1 MSAINRLRVIT
12 EANMLS
18 RKIWKNLPHTVD
30 NIEIKRQ
37 FSGLLSA
44 HIDTYEIDKNKAE
57 DDQISRYWAFIVR
70 AGNEFSVSSEDIR
83 KIRAYVNYEID
94 EIDAILPNN
103 SADKVYILY
112 GLINIVMINGLPP
125 QKDLD
130 IPEIEIKICN
140 HFAKILGL
148 SADAV
153 MEMIKGRIR
162 MENELAI

>member
-1 MSAINRLRVIT
+1 MSAINRLPIIA

-18 RKIWKNLPHTVD
+18 RKIWKNLPHSVD

-44 HIDTYEIDKNKAE
+44 HIDTYEIDENKA
-57 DDQISRYWAFIVR
+57 DDQITRYWEFIDR
-70 AGNEFSVSSEDIR
+70 AGKEFSVSSEDII

-94 EIDAILPNN
+94 DLDAILPNN
-103 SADKVYILY
+103 SEDKVFIIY
-112 GLINIVMINGLPP
+112 GLINIVMINGLPA

-130 IPEIEIKICN
+130 IPEIEIKIIN
-140 HFAKILGL
+140 HFAKILGFK
-148 SADAV
+148 ADVV
-153 MEMIKGRIR
+153 MEMIKGRIS

>member
-1 MSAINRLRVIT
+1 MSAINRLRVLT

-30 NIEIKRQ
+30 DIEIKRQ

-44 HIDTYEIDKNKAE
+44 HIDTFEIDKNKAQ
-57 DDQISRYWAFIVR
+57 DDQISRYWEFIVR
-70 AGNEFSVSSEDIR
+70 AGKEFSVSSEDIR

-94 EIDAILPNN
+94 ELDAILPNN
-103 SADKVYILY
+103 SADKVFILY
-112 GLINIVMINGLPP
+112 GLINIVMINGLPA
-125 QKDLD
+125 QKNLD

-148 SADAV
+148 KDNVV
-153 MEMIKGRIR
+153 MEMIKGRIS